1 MFWGL
6 GGGFVFLKVK
16 ISFSE
21 WGERWK
27 GKIFLGGECREKK
40 FVTFEKIN
48 SSKRGGVRTVFEGV
62 VTIMT
67 VVKCFWA

>member
-1 MFWGL
+1 MLEKG
-6 GGGFVFLKVK
+6 VFGDFFCEVY
-16 ISFSE
+16 F
-21 WGERWK
+21 
-27 GKIFLGGECREKK
+27 GKNFFGGECREKK

-67 VVKCFWA
+67 VVKCFGA

>member
-1 MFWGL
+1 MATF
-6 GGGFVFLKVK
+6 FVRFILKK

-27 GKIFLGGECREKK
+27 EKFFWGECREKK

-67 VVKCFWA
+67 VVKCFGA